1 MVDPGAVPLPTE
13 TPNPETGI
21 PKARWRFGARAFVY
35 IYILFCFVYMRLK
48 AVNII
53 FVQKDKESCRL
64 RHAPTLVGGTST
76 ICFSP

>member
-1 MVDPGAVPLPTE
+1 MLMC
-13 TPNPETGI
+13 N
-21 PKARWRFGARAFVY
+21 Y
-35 IYILFCFVYMRLK
+35 NCFVLFYMRLK